1 MSEPGFIRVE
11 CTACNSPDVWFKCN
25 ECGKSDY
32 FTAGETQVSCR
43 CGATYD
49 SGVCTCG
56 ATVPF
61 EQLVA
66 VPATEGPLALA
77 DLEVAWGRVG
87 LLVLG
92 LVAVASTLFFLL
104 VGV

>member
-1 MSEPGFIRVE
+1 MPEPGFIRVD
-11 CTACNSPDVWFKCN
+11 CPSCNSDDVWFKCN
-25 ECGKSDY
+25 ACEKSDY
-32 FTAGETQVSCR
+32 FTAGDGQVRCR

-56 ATVPF
+56 TTVPF
-61 EQLVA
+61 ERLVPVSHA
-66 VPATEGPLALA
+66 EGPLALA

-92 LVAVASTLFFLL
+92 LIVVASTLFFLL
-104 VGV
+104 VGT

>member
-1 MSEPGFIRVE
+1 MSEPGFIRVD
-11 CTACNSPDVWFKCN
+11 CPSCNSKDVWFKCN

-32 FTAGETQVSCR
+32 FTVGDAQIACR

-61 EQLVA
+61 EHLVA
-66 VPATEGPLALA
+66 VSHQDGPLGLA

-92 LVAVASTLFFLL
+92 LVLVASTLFFLL
-104 VGV
+104 VGT